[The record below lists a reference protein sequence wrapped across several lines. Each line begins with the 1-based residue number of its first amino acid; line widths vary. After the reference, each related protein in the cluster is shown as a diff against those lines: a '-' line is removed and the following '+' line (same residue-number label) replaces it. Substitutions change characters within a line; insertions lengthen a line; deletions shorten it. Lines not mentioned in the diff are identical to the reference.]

1 MFLGYQNNKIVLAA
15 NTRAEI
21 ENAPLIETTKI
32 EETAEEY
39 VLQNGKYVK
48 ASDTVFDKAE
58 IQHRRRQAFE
68 QYTDVYL
75 LERLE
80 DVATAEQLFAALTDW
95 KAHKTQIREQ
105 LPYA

>member
-1 MFLGYQNNKIVLAA
+1 MFIGYQGNQIVLAA

-39 VLQNGKYVK
+39 VLQNGNYVK
-48 ASDTVFDKAE
+48 VSDAVSDKAE
-58 IQHRRRQAFE
+58 IQYRRRQAFE
-68 QYTDVYL
+68 QHTDAYL

-80 DVATAEQLFAALTDW
+80 DIATVEQLFTVLTDW
-95 KAHKTQIREQ
+95 KAHKTQIRKQ
-105 LPYA
+105 LPYT

>member
-39 VLQNGKYVK
+39 VLRNGKYVK
-48 ASDTVFDKAE
+48 TSDAVSDKTE
-58 IQHRRRQAFE
+58 IQRQRRQDFE
-68 QYTDVYL
+68 QHTDAYL

-80 DVATAEQLFAALTDW
+80 DVATTDELFALLTDW
-95 KAHKTQIREQ
+95 KEKKEQIRKENS
-105 LPYA
+105 YI

>member
-39 VLQNGKYVK
+39 VL
-48 ASDTVFDKAE
+48 
-58 IQHRRRQAFE
+58 
-68 QYTDVYL
+68 
-75 LERLE
+75 
-80 DVATAEQLFAALTDW
+80 
-95 KAHKTQIREQ
+95 
-105 LPYA
+105 